1 MIFLVDQFHPNITY
15 LSILLLSININLS
28 LYFPQVEQVL
38 QVAMDIGTMLLHML
52 LTLEYKIMKL
62 NEKELKTMKEI
73 VFKYSSLNDEFNETQ
88 KKLKELQSKN
98 DTLLSQLESIREEEN
113 RFYES
118 LKDSYGE
125 GRLDFEKLEYIP
137 I

>member
-1 MIFLVDQFHPNITY
+1 
-15 LSILLLSININLS
+15 
-28 LYFPQVEQVL
+28 
-38 QVAMDIGTMLLHML
+38 MDIGTMLLHML

>member
-1 MIFLVDQFHPNITY
+1 M
-15 LSILLLSININLS
+15 NLS
-28 LYFPQVEQVL
+28 LYFPQVEQ
-38 QVAMDIGTMLLHML
+38 MDIGTMLLHML